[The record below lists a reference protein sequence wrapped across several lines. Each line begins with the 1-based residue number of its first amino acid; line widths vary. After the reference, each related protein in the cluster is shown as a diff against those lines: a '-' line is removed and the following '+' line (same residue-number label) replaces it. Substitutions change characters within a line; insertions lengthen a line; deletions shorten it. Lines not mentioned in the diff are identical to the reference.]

1 MAFVSIVF
9 KPTKHVE
16 ECHILNQLL
25 FLSLFQIN
33 VVFIYLFIFIF
44 YNYYI
49 KFIKIITFFT
59 LYIDNQ
65 STNTL
70 RLQTL
75 KEKIKRNFNK
85 VKNYTWSYCFFS
97 DLGLLQGFA
106 YPPKNPEKKSKR
118 KTLLICNYTY
128 LELKS
133 INDKCKPKRL
143 CKHQKDPLPKTLSAL
158 YADSVSPS
166 LFSIN
171 NKISNFPCLTSK

>member
-97 DLGLLQGFA
+97 DLDCFKDLPIHLKTQNRKA
-106 YPPKNPEKKSKR
+106 KEK
-118 KTLLICNYTY
+118 
-128 LELKS
+128 
-133 INDKCKPKRL
+133 P
-143 CKHQKDPLPKTLSAL
+143 
-158 YADSVSPS
+158 
-166 LFSIN
+166 F
-171 NKISNFPCLTSK
+171 